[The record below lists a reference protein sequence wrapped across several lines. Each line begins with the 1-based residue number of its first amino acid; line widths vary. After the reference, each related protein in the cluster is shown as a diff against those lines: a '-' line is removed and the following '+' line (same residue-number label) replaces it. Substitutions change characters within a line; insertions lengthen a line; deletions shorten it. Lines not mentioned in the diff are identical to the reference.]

1 MNHREMRNPM
11 SEIFSDDDS
20 ARLFQLIHMF
30 QRSALVNMGLM
41 PDIEGKII
49 YNLPESKEA
58 IDLLCML
65 QKKTKGNITDIEQKM
80 LNGIIS
86 EIQLQFI
93 SAPKRRKEHEEF
105 LAESKMVEEAFSDP
119 KHGPSE
125 TIISEE
131 E

>member
-20 ARLFQLIHMF
+20 AKLFQLIHMF

-58 IDLLCML
+58 IAH
-65 QKKTKGNITDIEQKM
+65 G
-80 LNGIIS
+80 
-86 EIQLQFI
+86 
-93 SAPKRRKEHEEF
+93 EEF
-105 LAESKMVEEAFSDP
+105 LEQALGSEQEPGEKIICSQSNLKYFS
-119 KHGPSE
+119 
-125 TIISEE
+125 
-131 E
+131 

>member
-1 MNHREMRNPM
+1 MNHRGMPSPM
-11 SEIFSDDDS
+11 SEIFSDDAS
-20 ARLFQLIHMF
+20 AKLFQLLHMF

-93 SAPKRRKEHEEF
+93 SAPKSRMDLDDF
-105 LAESKMVEEAFSDP
+105 LAESIIVEEYFSD
-119 KHGPSE
+119 S
-125 TIISEE
+125 
-131 E
+131 